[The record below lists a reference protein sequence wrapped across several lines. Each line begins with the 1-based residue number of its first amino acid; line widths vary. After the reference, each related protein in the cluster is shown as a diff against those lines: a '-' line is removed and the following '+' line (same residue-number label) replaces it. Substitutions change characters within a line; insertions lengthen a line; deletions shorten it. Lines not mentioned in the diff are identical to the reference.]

1 LSPGEPPG
9 IGPRVTV
16 FETERLT
23 VRTASP
29 EDADLYFGLWTDP
42 RVMSNVGFPKGL
54 PIARGE
60 VRARLAR
67 QSGSEFDRLLVVVLR
82 ATGEAIGECMM
93 HLPDANGVAR
103 TDVKLL
109 PGHWGRGYGVEV
121 KRALLAHLFGR
132 TDCVAVEATP
142 NVGNA
147 ASVRMQEAVGGVRVG
162 EAVHEF
168 PESMRDFTAPVR
180 HYVYRVDRSA
190 WASRAAPADR
200 GRAPADLIRGVIA
213 RAVRGARTVTRY
225 REPIV
230 AFVAA
235 DDPRFA
241 ALRALVDPS
250 HLLPGDL
257 LSGARSVVAYFLPFD
272 PGVPASNAR
281 SRTEVSREWALAYS
295 ETNALLAR
303 IASDLAR
310 ELAAAGVRA
319 GSVPPTGVFDRATL
333 RSSWSHKSA
342 AVIAGLGSF
351 GVHRMVITDSGCA
364 GRFGSIVVDADLP
377 VSTVPAVERCAHL
390 RDGSCL
396 ACVRL
401 CPVGALDE
409 EGGLDRRACWNRCL
423 QTARTPDGQ
432 GAQACGKCATGPCAT
447 GVPAGSRPADPPAR
461 GPSCDS
467 P

>member
-1 LSPGEPPG
+1 LVPGG
-9 IGPRVTV
+9 RSSTGPRATV
-16 FETERLT
+16 FEIERLT
-23 VRTASP
+23 ARTASP
-29 EDADLYFGLWTDP
+29 EDADLYFDLWTDP

-54 PIARGE
+54 PITRE
-60 VRARLAR
+60 EIRARLAR
-67 QSGSEFDRLLVVVLR
+67 QSGSELDRLLVVVVR
-82 ATGEAIGECMM
+82 ATGEAAGECMM
-93 HLPDANGVAR
+93 HRPDAEGVAR

-109 PGHWGRGYGVEV
+109 PRHWGRGYGVEV
-121 KRALLAHLFGR
+121 KRAMLAHLFAR
-132 TDCVAVEATP
+132 TDCVAIEATP

-147 ASVRMQEAVGGVRVG
+147 ASIRMQEAVGGVRVAEG
-162 EAVHEF
+162 VFEF
-168 PESMRDFTAPVR
+168 PDAMRDHTAPVR
-180 HYVYRVDRSA
+180 HFVYRVERAAWEAVGLAGPGRSA
-190 WASRAAPADR
+190 AEIIRACVA
-200 GRAPADLIRGVIA
+200 G
-213 RAVRGARTVTRY
+213 AVRDAGTVTRY
-225 REPIV
+225 RAPLV
-230 AFVAA
+230 AFAPA

-257 LSGARSVVAYFLPFD
+257 LPAARSVVAYFLPFD
-272 PGVPASNAR
+272 PGVSASNAR
-281 SRTEVSREWALAYS
+281 SRTDVSREWALAYS

-310 ELAAAGVRA
+310 QLAAAGVRA

-364 GRFGSIVVDADLP
+364 GRFGSVVVDADLP
-377 VSTVPAVERCAHL
+377 GSSAPAVERCAHL

-409 EGGLDRRACWNRCL
+409 RGGLDRRGCWNRCL
-423 QTARTPDGQ
+423 ETARAPGGQ

-447 GVPAGSRPADPPAR
+447 AVPAGAGAADRPA
-461 GPSCDS
+461 GGSSHDS